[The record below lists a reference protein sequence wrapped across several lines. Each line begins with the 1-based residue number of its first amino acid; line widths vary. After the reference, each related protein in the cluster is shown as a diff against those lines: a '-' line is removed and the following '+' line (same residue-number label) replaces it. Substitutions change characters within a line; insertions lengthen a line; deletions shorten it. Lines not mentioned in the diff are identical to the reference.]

1 LEKKFE
7 VTDQEP
13 SPEELLEMIP
23 HFDALIVRSRTKV
36 TRDVMER
43 GKNLKVIGR
52 AGVGVD
58 NIDLEAASERG
69 IKVVNAPTGST
80 ISVAELALAHML
92 CLSRHLSKADSTMKD
107 GKWEKKSL
115 KGVELYGKTL
125 GLVGSGRIGGEVV
138 KRARAFGM
146 RCISYDPYLP
156 KNVAEE
162 IGLELVELD
171 TVLTESDYI
180 SIHAALTDETRH
192 ILGKDALSKMKP
204 TAYLINC
211 ARGGIVDE
219 DALVDALSEGKLA
232 GAALDVFEC
241 EPPGECRLLELD
253 NLVSFTPHIGASTQ
267 DAQIRVA
274 VTIAEQV
281 GMALEGKD
289 PEFWVNRK

>member
-1 LEKKFE
+1 MEKKFE